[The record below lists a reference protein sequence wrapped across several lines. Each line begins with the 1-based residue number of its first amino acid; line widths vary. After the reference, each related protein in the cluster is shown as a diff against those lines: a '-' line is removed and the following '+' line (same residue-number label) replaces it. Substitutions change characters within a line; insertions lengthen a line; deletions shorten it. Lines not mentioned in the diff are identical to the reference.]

1 MRLARRS
8 DDARPPTI
16 RRAPRLLRT
25 RVLPVVC
32 VMALGVALPGGAPA
46 VRAVP
51 ISDIRGLD
59 ALADLSASSVEGLEL
74 RLLGLAE
81 RAVDSLAEAKQSG
94 LALGVGDQVAD
105 PSRLVTAAD
114 EALGIGEVPAVAM
127 QAYGR
132 AQRILAASDP
142 ECGLSWWMLAAIG
155 RVESDHGRFGGATL
169 DDEGFTSKSI
179 RGLPLDGTGG
189 VGRVPDTD
197 HGRLDGDAKVDRA
210 MGPMQFIPATW
221 KEVGVDADGDGVRN
235 PDNIFDAATG
245 AGVYLCSGDT
255 DLRDPDQFATALHYY
270 NPSDEYVALVSRLAN
285 AYRMGT
291 DATGL
296 GPGGYRDRYD
306 SGGPTDTY
314 GYGGLGG
321 RYRSRFGRPIP
332 GGGFYYLDP
341 YTDLEVELPPF
352 GRPSTPANPAT
363 PPASVTLPPP
373 PSNGPPPPP
382 PPVVRPPK
390 PPAAEPAPWLPH
402 PPTTPFPGLERPPTG
417 VEGPGAPS
425 GPPTS
430 EDRPTPPTTTPG
442 TTPPTTTPP
451 ASPGTTPPTTSTPP
465 TTTPGTTPPTTA
477 TPPATTPPTTGAPP
491 AAPAC
496 PTGAR
501 VDDPAT
507 AIDESKIPVDDP
519 TTPIDESKIPVDDP
533 TTPIDESKIPVDD
546 PTTPIDESKTPVDD
560 PTTPIDESK
569 APVDDPTTPI
579 DESKAP
585 ADGELPPGCP
595 APVPTPAPTPPA
607 VPPATPPT
615 TVTASRRGPGRGR
628 RRA

>member
-1 MRLARRS
+1 MTRGPRRS
-8 DDARPPTI
+8 VAPLDSCGPGSCPSCASWRWAWRSPAG
-16 RRAPRLLRT
+16 RRRCGPW
-25 RVLPVVC
+25 
-32 VMALGVALPGGAPA
+32 
-46 VRAVP
+46 P

-59 ALADLSASSVEGLEL
+59 ALADLSATTVEGLDL

-81 RAVDSLAEAKQSG
+81 RAVDSLAEAEQSG

-114 EALGIGEVPAVAM
+114 EALGIGDVPAVAM

-155 RVESDHGRFGGATL
+155 RVESDHGRYGGATL

-221 KEVGVDADGDGVRN
+221 KEVGVDADGDGERN

-321 RYRSRFGRPIP
+321 RYRSRFGRPTP
-332 GGGFYYLDP
+332 GGGFDYLDP

-352 GRPSTPANPAT
+352 GLPSSPANPAT
-363 PPASVTLPPP
+363 PPASVTLPPAALERAAAP
-373 PSNGPPPPP
+373 AASRRAPAQAPGRRACAVAAAPADDAVPGARAPAHRRGGPGRAQRPAHQRGPPD
-382 PPVVRPPK
+382 
-390 PPAAEPAPWLPH
+390 PADHH
-402 PPTTPFPGLERPPTG
+402 PGHH
-417 VEGPGAPS
+417 AH
-425 GPPTS
+425 
-430 EDRPTPPTTTPG
+430 
-442 TTPPTTTPP
+442 PTTTPP

-465 TTTPGTTPPTTA
+465 TSTPGTTPPTTA

-496 PTGAR
+496 PTGAP

-507 AIDESKIPVDDP
+507 PIDESKIPVDDPATPIDESKIPVDDPATPIDESKTPVDDP

-533 TTPIDESKIPVDD
+533 TTPIDESK
-546 PTTPIDESKTPVDD
+546 
-560 PTTPIDESK
+560 
-569 APVDDPTTPI
+569 APVDDPATPI

-595 APVPTPAPTPPA
+595 APVPTPTPTPA